1 VDLPFIKKLAS
12 HILISL
18 FSIAIFLAL
27 SEAILGL
34 AGISPKNENLYF
46 LLNPE
51 LSYPRFFQRD
61 HYLFWKFRPNQI
73 IKSDFFVEGEYRIC
87 SSGLRNQEFSREKPD
102 GVFRIICL
110 GNSNTFGW
118 KQAEKDAYPQRLQE
132 LCGRNPSGLKIEV
145 INAGITGYSSY
156 QGKLFLKNYIL
167 KLKPD
172 LVLVNYGWNDLLPA
186 KFGIEDKDQKMPPQ
200 WILDIQNI
208 LSRTT
213 LYQILKSF
221 WVGRFSHRQEKRA
234 GVPRVS
240 LQNFQSNLIEI
251 GEICKQNR
259 VSVLFLTNPIA
270 YLGPGKTS
278 RVHPVNQSYN
288 NIIRMLARD
297 QRYEVLDIAASF
309 LNREDSYD
317 NGTID
322 YIHYNSS
329 GHILIARAIYEYLV
343 TNRIVPAYGRGENV
357 SVDTRQW
364 ELRFEN

>member
-1 VDLPFIKKLAS
+1 MGLPFIKKLTFR
-12 HILISL
+12 ILISL

-27 SEAILGL
+27 SEAVLRL
-34 AGISPKNENLYF
+34 AGISPRNENLYF

-51 LSYPRFFQRD
+51 LSYPKFFNRD

-73 IKSDFFVEGEYRIC
+73 IKSDFFVEGEYRI
-87 SSGLRNQEFSREKPD
+87 SSFGLRNQEFSREKPD

-118 KQAEKDAYPQRLQE
+118 KQAEKDAYPQQLQE
-132 LCGRNPSGLKIEV
+132 LFGRNPSGLKIEV

-186 KFGIEDKDQKMPPQ
+186 KFGIEDKSQRMPPQ

-208 LSRTT
+208 LSKTT

-221 WVGRFSHRQEKRA
+221 WVGRFSYRQEKKA
-234 GVPRVS
+234 GVSRVS
-240 LQNFQSNLIEI
+240 LEDFQSNLLEI
-251 GEICKQNR
+251 GEICKQDR

-270 YLGPGKTS
+270 YLGPGKIS
-278 RVHPVNQSYN
+278 RVHPVNQAYN
-288 NIIRMLARD
+288 DVIRSLG
-297 QRYEVLDIAASF
+297 QNQPYQVLDITALF
-309 LNREDSYD
+309 LNREDLYD
-317 NGTID
+317 HGRID
-322 YIHYNSS
+322 YIHYNSA
-329 GHILIARAIYEYLV
+329 GHKLIAQVLYE
-343 TNRIVPAYGRGENV
+343 
-357 SVDTRQW
+357 
-364 ELRFEN
+364 

>member
-1 VDLPFIKKLAS
+1 MGLPFIKKLTFR
-12 HILISL
+12 ILISL

-27 SEAILGL
+27 SETVLRL

-51 LSYPRFFQRD
+51 LSYPRFFNRD

-73 IKSDFFVEGEYRIC
+73 IKSDFFVEGEYRI
-87 SSGLRNQEFSREKPD
+87 SSFGLRNQEFSREKPD
-102 GVFRIICL
+102 GMFRIICL

-118 KQAEKDAYPQRLQE
+118 KQAEKNAYPQQLQE
-132 LCGRNPSGLKIEV
+132 LFGPNPSGLKIEV

-186 KFGIEDKDQKMPPQ
+186 KYGIEDKNQKMPPQ

-208 LSRTT
+208 LSKTT

-221 WVGRFSHRQEKRA
+221 WVGRFSKREELKT
-234 GVPRVS
+234 GIPRISPQDSQANLLELGQICNQNDVS
-240 LQNFQSNLIEI
+240 A
-251 GEICKQNR
+251 
-259 VSVLFLTNPIA
+259 VFLTNPIA

-278 RVHPVNQSYN
+278 RVHPVNQAYN
-288 NIIRMLARD
+288 DVISSLAQNQQFR
-297 QRYEVLDIAASF
+297 VLDIAALF
-309 LNREDSYD
+309 YNREDLYD
-317 NGTID
+317 HGRVD
-322 YIHYNSS
+322 YIHYNSE
-329 GHILIARAIYEYLV
+329 GHRFIARAIYEYLV
-343 TNRIVPAYGRGENV
+343 TNRIVPAYAKGENV
-357 SVDTRQW
+357 SVDTRQ
-364 ELRFEN
+364 